1 MSRSPARK
9 LVIIGMDAPQARPFN
24 NAIGH
29 LVYNGRGSDVEL
41 TIIGGQIVY
50 EDGRCTMID
59 EAAVMEEVQARSDEL
74 FERLG
79 ITQFRS

>member
-1 MSRSPARK
+1 M
-9 LVIIGMDAPQARPFN
+9 
-24 NAIGH
+24 
-29 LVYNGRGSDVEL
+29 

-79 ITQFRS
+79 ITQFRSPWQN